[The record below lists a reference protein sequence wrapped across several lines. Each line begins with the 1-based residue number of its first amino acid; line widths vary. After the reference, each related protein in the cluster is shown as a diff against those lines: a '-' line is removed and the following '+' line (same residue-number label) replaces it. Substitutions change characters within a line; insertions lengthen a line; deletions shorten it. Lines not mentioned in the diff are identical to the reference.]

1 MERQEETTNPRAGF
15 GRLLKTAG
23 QDDAHDR
30 DQLLPYLYRELRALA
45 HRQLASSRGNR
56 GDRTLCTTALVHEAF
71 LRVASQQD
79 VSFEDRG
86 HFLGY
91 AAHAMRS
98 VVIDEARRQ
107 QADKNGGSLTRVQ
120 WSDDATEEGITP
132 EQLIALDQALKRLAR
147 VDQRLSDIAELRV
160 FGGLSQVECSQILG
174 ISPRTAARLWRKTRA
189 MLGSLLVPE
198 TDEPDF

>member
-1 MERQEETTNPRAGF
+1 MDHQEETTNPRLDLR
-15 GRLLKTAG
+15 RLLQSAESG
-23 QDDAHDR
+23 DADTR
-30 DQLLPYLYRELRALA
+30 EQLLSQLYRELRALA
-45 HRQLASSRGNR
+45 HRQLGKGPTRQA
-56 GDRTLCTTALVHEAF
+56 DRTLCTTALVHEAF
-71 LRVASQQD
+71 LRVASQRD

-107 QADKNGGSLTRVQ
+107 QAEKHGGGLTRVQ
-120 WSDDATEEGITP
+120 WSDESGEGGISP
-132 EQLIALDQALKRLAR
+132 EQLIELDHALKRLAR

-174 ISPRTAARLWRKTRA
+174 ISPRTVARLWRKTRA
-189 MLGSLLVPE
+189 MLGSLLVPDSE
-198 TDEPDF
+198 A